1 MLQKCYNDVSNSLLH
16 NVKLIFKANWLKTE
30 FRSVSMRAAAV
41 NVFSERR
48 SGRAICEDLRRDPDA
63 LRSGTLSRIA
73 EMKREI
79 SLLINEFNENTE
91 EERELTIHPNEAKVT
106 SDEFEPLSNSVRI
119 IKLKNS

>member
-1 MLQKCYNDVSNSLLH
+1 MLQKCYNDVSKSLPRD
-16 NVKLIFKANWLKTE
+16 VKLIFKADWFKTE
-30 FRSVSMRAAAV
+30 IRSVSMRAAAV

-48 SGRAICEDLRRDPDA
+48 YGRTARDDFRLGSEA

-79 SLLINEFNENTE
+79 SLLINEFDEKE
-91 EERELTIHPNEAKVT
+91 EERELAIRPNEAKVT
-106 SDEFEPLSNSVRI
+106 GDEFEPLSNSVRI

>member
-1 MLQKCYNDVSNSLLH
+1 
-16 NVKLIFKANWLKTE
+16 
-30 FRSVSMRAAAV
+30 MRAAAV

-48 SGRAICEDLRRDPDA
+48 YRRTARDDFRLGSEA

-79 SLLINEFNENTE
+79 SLLINEFDEKAE
-91 EERELTIHPNEAKVT
+91 EERELTIRPNEAKVT
-106 SDEFEPLSNSVRI
+106 GDEFEPLSNSVRI